1 MVLILPPIERTW
13 ADSKAFIV
21 RMEWSQ
27 IQSTVRGATAD
38 DCAVVFP
45 DRLVHIERRNQ
56 QLPSVQASLQVYEFT
71 LTEDQIASLRNIL
84 GDPALA
90 GLPSFAPFGLPGSVI
105 VREAT
110 RSGRRLHHPM
120 QKTQRGRHCKT
131 NSRSRRR
138 HFSLCFIGSAF
149 WFRSQMSAL
158 GLQSRISA
166 QRPVTQTE
174 NHSNQTAAQ
183 TQCWTRLNC
192 GHMAC
197 GV

>member
-105 VREAT
+105 VREALFVDVPQDDAV
-110 RSGRRLHHPM
+110 RRFGYEEWQAASPPDAEDSKRQALQNKQSIAKTALQPLLHW
-120 QKTQRGRHCKT
+120 
-131 NSRSRRR
+131 
-138 HFSLCFIGSAF
+138 FSILVSQPNVSARPAEPNF
-149 WFRSQMSAL
+149 CSTPSHADGESQ
-158 GLQSRISA
+158 
-166 QRPVTQTE
+166 
-174 NHSNQTAAQ
+174 
-183 TQCWTRLNC
+183 
-192 GHMAC
+192 
-197 GV
+197 